1 MDYSF
6 VLGFIGVVCGAV
18 MLVYGATLFRF
29 VLAFAG
35 FYFGFVLTLY
45 GLRLF
50 GESAPS
56 LGVQYL
62 LAVVL
67 GAVCGLVLYSL
78 VKVTVYAAGG
88 MLGLVLGLLVASMIP
103 VGGAWINAQVGL
115 GAMIIGAVFGRKLGA
130 HLTIYA
136 SALAGAYVTVA
147 GLAVLFGMNTAY
159 GIMPTSAQ
167 TMTVF
172 AVFAVVSILAQL
184 RVRHM
189 RGIHLR

>member
-6 VLGFIGVVCGAV
+6 LLGFIGVVCGAV

-35 FYFGFVLTLY
+35 FYVGFMLTLTA
-45 GLRLF
+45 LRAF

-62 LAVVL
+62 LAVVV
-67 GAVCGLVLYSL
+67 GAACGLVLYSL
-78 VKVTVYAAGG
+78 VKITVHAAGG
-88 MLGLVLGLLVASMIP
+88 MLGLVLGMLVASLLP
-103 VGGAWINAQVGL
+103 VGNTWIISQIGL
-115 GAMIIGAVFGRKLGA
+115 GAMIVGAVFGSKLGA

-136 SALAGAYVTVA
+136 SALAGAYVTVT
-147 GLAVLFGMNTAY
+147 GLAVLFGMEAKN
-159 GIMPTSAQ
+159 GVMPVDAKTL
-167 TMTVF
+167 TVF

>member
-1 MDYSF
+1 MDYTF

-35 FYFGFVLTLY
+35 FYAGFILTLY

-50 GESAPS
+50 GDSAPS

-62 LAVVL
+62 LAVVV
-67 GAVCGLVLYSL
+67 GAACGLALYSL
-78 VKVTVYAAGG
+78 VKITVYAAGG
-88 MLGLVLGLLVASMIP
+88 LLGLVLGLLVASLLPI
-103 VGGAWINAQVGL
+103 GGSWINAQIGL
-115 GAMIIGAVFGRKLGA
+115 GALIVGAVFGRKLGA

-147 GLAVLFGMNTAY
+147 GLAVLFGMNTQY
-159 GIMPTSAQ
+159 GIMPTTSQ
-167 TMTVF
+167 TLTVF
-172 AVFAVVSILAQL
+172 AVFAIVSILAQL

-189 RGIHLR
+189 RGVHLR